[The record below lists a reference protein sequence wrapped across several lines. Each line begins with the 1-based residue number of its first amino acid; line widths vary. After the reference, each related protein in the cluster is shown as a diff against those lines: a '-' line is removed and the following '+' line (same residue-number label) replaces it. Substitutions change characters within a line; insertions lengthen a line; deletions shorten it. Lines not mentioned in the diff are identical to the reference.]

1 MLHEYLILYREAIIE
16 AAAAKAMRRGSPAL
30 SVEALRNGVP
40 LFLAQV
46 SETLRAETGETG
58 SHAFSSAAI
67 ADGATKHGAELLTGG
82 FTVSEVVHFYGDIC
96 QAVTEL
102 AVEQNAP
109 VTVNEFR
116 ILNRSLDTAIAKSV
130 TEHTRLTAG
139 KAVKGETERIGE
151 LAHELRNHVHTALV
165 AFTVLKSGT
174 VAVNGS
180 TGTVL
185 ARSLTTLR
193 ALIDSAVSEVRLAA
207 GNAKPRERMS
217 VEEFLSNVAISARLL
232 ADHHDVQFSV
242 EPIDSRLAVDG
253 DVQLLE
259 SAVMNI
265 LQNAFKFSRP
275 RGLVVLR
282 ARGEGT
288 RVIIEVED
296 QCGGIEETSVTFEPF
311 AERRADD
318 QTGLGLGLSI
328 ARQAVH
334 AHRGEIQVRN
344 IAGVGCVFSIDLP
357 MAADPALALA

>member
-58 SHAFSSAAI
+58 AHALCSNDI

-207 GNAKPRERMS
+207 GNTKPRERMS
-217 VEEFLSNVAISARLL
+217 VEEFLSNAAISARLL

-357 MAADPALALA
+357 MAADPAIALA